1 MASQLYQSIE
11 ILSRDKGIQPEIVVT
26 AVEDAIALATRKY
39 YKTLENMRAELD
51 KESGEIRA
59 YAYKTVVE
67 TPEEVED
74 EVNQITLEQARAL
87 APEVEVGGEI
97 RYYKPTEVLGRI
109 AAQMAKQVIFQKVR
123 EAERDTVF
131 QEYAHR
137 VGEVITVTVKRIEP
151 QDVILELGKSE
162 ARMPRREQSRLE
174 QFAVGER
181 IRAVLLRVDR
191 AAKGPQVIVSRAAP
205 ELVQNLFQSEVPEIY
220 DGTVQV
226 RAIAREAGERT
237 KIAVQSRDKDVD
249 PVGACVGM
257 KGMRVQSIIREL
269 RGEKIDII
277 EFSEEVTTFAEKAL
291 QPAKVSRVTIAD
303 LTDKQLEVIV
313 DDTQLSLAIG
323 KKGQNVRLAAKLL
336 GWKIDI
342 KSEEEKRQEVE
353 QQMQAFSGGG
363 STPIEQVAELGEQ
376 IIEKLVAS
384 GITTVEALA
393 DMTPEQLEE
402 VPGIGDRT
410 LEKISTAV
418 RHYFGQYE
426 EGEARPA
433 TAEAEAGIQ
442 EGSDVAE
449 VTGHKEVDLSE
460 SSVYGKDEAA
470 PARGGADTASDI
482 ATETTI
488 DQLEAITG
496 GTGPGSDPEDE
507 PLTVVDEAAGQV
519 GATQQELDR
528 NDAEAAEEIDALQL
542 NLVQEDEIPDARDG
556 SGRITDDTAQER
568 LAEVTET
575 GPMLDEEGAESLT
588 PGRDDTSAVIRAH
601 HPNMEIARSETVVEG
616 NLDEPRDERKEDA
629 KVDEGGA

>member
-11 ILSRDKGIQPEIVVT
+11 ILSRDKGIQPEVVVT

-51 KESGEIRA
+51 KETGEIRA

-74 EVNQITLEQARAL
+74 EINQITLEAAREL

-131 QEYAHR
+131 QEYGGR
-137 VGEVITVTVKRIEP
+137 VGEVLTATVKRLEP
-151 QDVILELGKSE
+151 QDVIFELGKTE

-181 IRAVLLRVDR
+181 VRAVLLRVDR

-205 ELVQNLFQSEVPEIY
+205 ELVQSLFQSEVPEIY

-291 QPAKVSRVTIAD
+291 QPAKVSRVSIAD
-303 LTDKQLEVIV
+303 LNDKQLEVIV

-353 QQMQAFSGGG
+353 QQMQAFSGGPA
-363 STPIEQVAELGEQ
+363 TPIEQVVELGEQ
-376 IIEKLVAS
+376 IIEKLVAA

-402 VPGIGDRT
+402 VPGIGERT

-426 EGEARPA
+426 EGEVQPG
-433 TAEAEAGIQ
+433 AGAV
-442 EGSDVAE
+442 EGGDVAE
-449 VTGHKEVDLSE
+449 NSKLVEDEDRKHVEVDLSE
-460 SSVYGKDEAA
+460 SSVYGKDEAT
-470 PARGGADTASDI
+470 PARGNGDGDI
-482 ATETTI
+482 ATESTLN
-488 DQLEAITG
+488 QLETLTG
-496 GTGPGSDPEDE
+496 GADVEDE
-507 PLTVVDEAAGQV
+507 PGTYDSPVDAEIDKSNAGLDE
-519 GATQQELDR
+519 ELDALEV
-528 NDAEAAEEIDALQL
+528 NLMQDDA
-542 NLVQEDEIPDARDG
+542 IPDSRDG
-556 SGRITDDTAQER
+556 SGRITDDTAEER

-575 GPMLDEEGAESLT
+575 GPMLDGDGAEAMT
-588 PGRDDTSAVIRAH
+588 PGRDDTSAVLREH
-601 HPNMEIARSETVVEG
+601 HPNMEIARSEAVVEG
-616 NLDEPRDERKEDA
+616 NLDETRDERREDS

>member
-1 MASQLYQSIE
+1 MASALYQSIE
-11 ILSRDKGIQPEIVVT
+11 ALSRDKGIDPGIVVS

-39 YKTLENMRAELD
+39 YKTQENMRAELD
-51 KESGEIRA
+51 KDSGEIRA
-59 YAYKTVVE
+59 YVYKTVVE
-67 TPEEVED
+67 TPELIED
-74 EVNQITLEQARAL
+74 PVNQIGLDEAREL

-97 RYYKPTEVLGRI
+97 RYYKPTDVLGRI

-131 QEYAHR
+131 NEYNHR
-137 VGEVITVTVKRIEP
+137 ANEVLNATVKRIEP
-151 QDVILELGKSE
+151 QDVIFDLGKAE

-181 IRAVLLRVDR
+181 VRVVLLRVDR

-220 DGTVQV
+220 DSTVQI

-237 KIAVQSRDKDVD
+237 KIAVMSRDKDVD

-277 EFSEEVTTFAEKAL
+277 EFSEEITTFAEKAL
-291 QPAKVSRVTIAD
+291 QPAKVSRVSITD
-303 LTDKQLEVIV
+303 LGEKQLEVIV

-353 QQMQAFSGGG
+353 QQMGAMGGG
-363 STPIEQVAELGEQ
+363 PTTAIEQVSELGES
-376 IIEKLVAS
+376 IIQKLVAA

-402 VPGIGDRT
+402 IPGIGEKT
-410 LEKISTAV
+410 LEKISIAV

-426 EGEARPA
+426 PGEERPA
-433 TAEAEAGIQ
+433 SVEAASSADDEAAAEAKAASDASLAEEEEALRLDLTQDDAEPVAEDGTGIIDD
-442 EGSDVAE
+442 DVAE
-449 VTGHKEVDLSE
+449 EQLAEITEVGDDLDTE
-460 SSVYGKDEAA
+460 
-470 PARGGADTASDI
+470 GAKVVA
-482 ATETTI
+482 
-488 DQLEAITG
+488 
-496 GTGPGSDPEDE
+496 PGSH
-507 PLTVVDEAAGQV
+507 
-519 GATQQELDR
+519 
-528 NDAEAAEEIDALQL
+528 
-542 NLVQEDEIPDARDG
+542 
-556 SGRITDDTAQER
+556 
-568 LAEVTET
+568 
-575 GPMLDEEGAESLT
+575 
-588 PGRDDTSAVIRAH
+588 DTSEKLR
-601 HPNMEIARSETVVEG
+601 ETVVA
-616 NLDEPRDERKEDA
+616 EDIA
-629 KVDEGGA
+629 GPGEFREEDDQKNGGGA